1 MFIVQKFLLKL
12 KSKHME
18 ESKNLSS
25 THSPVEIPQLT
36 PESVSYLLKAAK
48 WGKFMAIL
56 GFIISGLL
64 ILGGI
69 TMSFVLNKVSG
80 TDELVPIDMPF
91 SPAVLSV
98 IYIII
103 AAIYLIPVIFLNT
116 FSNNAIKAANLSST
130 EKMTISLRN
139 LKNLF
144 VFIGISTVVL
154 LVLYTLTL
162 IIVGTAAIFSF

>member
-1 MFIVQKFLLKL
+1 
-12 KSKHME
+12 ME

-36 PESVSYLLKAAK
+36 TQSVSYLLKAAK

-56 GFIISGLL
+56 GFIVSGLL

-69 TMSFVLNKVSG
+69 AMSFVLNKVSG
-80 TDELVPIDMPF
+80 TDELVPIDMPL
-91 SPAVLSV
+91 SPAVLSI

-116 FSNNAIKAANLSST
+116 FSNNAIKAANFSST

-144 VFIGISTVVL
+144 VFIGISTVLL

-162 IIVGTAAIFSF
+162 IVVGTAAIFSF